1 MVSSAR
7 VPGNGT
13 HFLQPWSAF
22 RTHPDSHANLTAT
35 FTPTKTATPTV
46 TRTSTRTHTL
56 TPSVVAGITMVREK
70 DEMVMVSV
78 PAGSFVMGSKKGY
91 RNEQPVHAVSL
102 DAYWI
107 DQTEVTN
114 AMYARCVSAMGCKQ
128 PDYKGSYTRT
138 SYYDDSGFADYP
150 VVFVSWFDA
159 KNYCF
164 WAGGRLPTEAEWE
177 KAAHGRSSRTYPW
190 GEDAPSCSLGN
201 FNTGTY
207 NCLEDTTEVGSYPY
221 GASPYG
227 ALNMSAM
234 SVNGFLIGLMSIRTR
249 WCTTRPVRHQG
260 MVRYSGVVCGVAGY
274 AESVKPVGTES
285 TPILRI
291 TVSVSV
297 VRLIHRKG
305 THPSCCDLL
314 FSG

>member
-7 VPGNGT
+7 MPGNGT
-13 HFLQPWSAF
+13 HCLQPWSAF
-22 RTHPDSHANLTAT
+22 RTHPDPHANPDRNLHRYKNSHAHGNQ
-35 FTPTKTATPTV
+35 
-46 TRTSTRTHTL
+46 TSTRTHTL

-177 KAAHGRSSRTYPW
+177 KAARGRSSRTYPW

-227 ALNMSAM
+227 ALDMSGNVSEWVSDWFDVYPDTLVYNPTGPTSGDGRVLRGGM
-234 SVNGFLIGLMSIRTR
+234 WGGGIYQVSLTYRNGVDPDITNYSIGFRCALNS
-249 WCTTRPVRHQG
+249 P
-260 MVRYSGVVCGVAGY
+260 
-274 AESVKPVGTES
+274 
-285 TPILRI
+285 
-291 TVSVSV
+291 
-297 VRLIHRKG
+297 
-305 THPSCCDLL
+305 
-314 FSG
+314 